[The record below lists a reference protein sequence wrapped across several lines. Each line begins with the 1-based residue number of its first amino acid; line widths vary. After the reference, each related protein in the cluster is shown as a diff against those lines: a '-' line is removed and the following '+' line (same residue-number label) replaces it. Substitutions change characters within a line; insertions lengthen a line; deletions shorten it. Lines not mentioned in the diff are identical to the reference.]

1 VWEDNKGTQ
10 LLRLIE
16 NKKIVEKRESVVD
29 NWIWKDDKQLGFS
42 VKYAYNSLKVVVGGE
57 DRDIFERFWKVK
69 VLPSAQITTWRVL
82 NNSIA
87 TKDNLL
93 RKRVLMVSYLCG
105 LCGEEEEIF
114 VIYSLSVKLCG
125 KFGE

>member
-1 VWEDNKGTQ
+1 MWEDNKGTQ